1 MEPAES
7 ARKRG
12 QDRSSHWRGHALL
25 FERRRAPTF
34 DASAGVRLLLI
45 FVLLEGVIGP
55 RLLLFSFLRLSLP
68 PFWIR
73 IPVLLGFAL
82 LLAQFVA
89 KVKLSEVGLYRW
101 REWSGTEKSYFVQLL
116 IISNVVFVL
125 MLGDRLRTILA
136 DPTGTRQVLTTM
148 LPYLLWGF
156 YQELVYR
163 GLLQTELVRRWGPV
177 AGVLVTNT
185 LFTFGPLHFYH
196 FARTSSALPIFA
208 GIFAIGL
215 FFGVVFQRSGNLWM
229 VAIAHGIGNFYIE
242 GTGG

>member
-7 ARKRG
+7 ARTCG
-12 QDRSSHWRGHALL
+12 QDRSIHWRGHALL
-25 FERRRAPTF
+25 FGRKRAPSF
-34 DASAGVRLLLI
+34 DAAAGVRLLLI

-55 RLLLFSFLRLSLP
+55 RLSLFSFLHLSDP

-82 LLAQFVA
+82 LLVQFVA

-136 DPTGTRQVLTTM
+136 EPTVIRQALIAM
-148 LPYLLWGF
+148 LPFLLWGF

-163 GLLQTELVRRWGPV
+163 GILQTELVRRWGPV

-185 LFTFGPLHFYH
+185 LFTFRGRDLHG
-196 FARTSSALPIFA
+196 ARLDLGGATTARNWRRHSPQLMLS
-208 GIFAIGL
+208 
-215 FFGVVFQRSGNLWM
+215 V
-229 VAIAHGIGNFYIE
+229 IAPH
-242 GTGG
+242 